1 MYYGQIA
8 EMQLRIE
15 HRHDDG
21 SWAEM
26 LEDESPH
33 DPAAHDPERSWGR
46 RRLFRCT
53 RCDET
58 VLVGPEE
65 QEPPADAG

>member
-1 MYYGQIA
+1 MYYGRIA

-21 SWAEM
+21 SWAQM

-46 RRLFRCT
+46 RLFRCT
-53 RCDET
+53 RCAET
-58 VLVGPEE
+58 VLIGSEE
-65 QEPPADAG
+65 EAPPGDGN